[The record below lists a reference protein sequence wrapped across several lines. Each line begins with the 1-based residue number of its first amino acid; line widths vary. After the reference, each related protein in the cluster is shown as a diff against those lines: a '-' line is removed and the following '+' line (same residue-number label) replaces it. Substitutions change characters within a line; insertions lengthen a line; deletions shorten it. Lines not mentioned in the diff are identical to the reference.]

1 MTMKL
6 LVPIPNAIRVLP
18 VCWCLLAGAQEE
30 GSADVFLESYSDAFQ
45 ETFFRALREKG
56 IENYDRAEAL
66 LLECKQLD
74 PLTPVL
80 DHELAKVLIRQEQY
94 PAAEQYALTAVRAEP
109 AEYWYLHTLMEA
121 LGPQYKQPAELRD
134 FLPMDM
140 PEFRIN
146 LARWYLEQ
154 QDGEQVL
161 EQLRGLEDTDEVL
174 ALRQQARQL
183 EPESAQTPDAATP
196 GADSESETQAA
207 DSQPDPP
214 AEEGSVPLYMKQLEA
229 LLVSE
234 SWGEAEEL
242 GSEAIETY
250 PLQPF
255 FYFAKGR
262 GLLGLGRPAE
272 AVSVLESGEEFLLE
286 SGELARRIYT
296 ALADAHTALGNME
309 KAGEYRAKSK
319 NGSQ

>member
-1 MTMKL
+1 MTMRL

-45 ETFFRALREKG
+45 ETFFQALREKG

-66 LLECKQLD
+66 LLECKELD
-74 PLTPVL
+74 PSNPVL
-80 DHELAKVLIRQEQY
+80 DHELAKVLIRQGQY

-121 LGPQYKQPAELRD
+121 LGQQYKQPGDLGGS
-134 FLPMDM
+134 LPLEM
-140 PEFRIN
+140 PEFRVN
-146 LARWYLEQ
+146 LARWYLAQ
-154 QDGEQVL
+154 QDREKVL

-183 EPESAQTPDAATP
+183 EPESAESPEETPPAATP
-196 GADSESETQAA
+196 PAAEAETEA
-207 DSQPDPP
+207 P
-214 AEEGSVPLYMKQLEA
+214 AEEGSVPYYMKQLEA

-234 SWGEAEEL
+234 SWGEAGEL

-272 AVSVLESGEEFLLE
+272 AVAVLESGEEFLLE
-286 SGELARRIYT
+286 SGELARRIYS

-309 KAGEYRAKSK
+309 KAAEYRAKSK
-319 NGSQ
+319 NGPQ

>member
-6 LVPIPNAIRVLP
+6 LVPIPKAIRALP

-30 GSADVFLESYSDAFQ
+30 GSADVFLDSYSDAFQ
-45 ETFFRALREKG
+45 ETFFQALREKG

-74 PLTPVL
+74 RGNPVL
-80 DHELAKVLIRQEQY
+80 DHELAKVLIRQGQY
-94 PAAEQYALTAVRAEP
+94 PAAEPYALTAVRAEP

-121 LGPQYKQPAELRD
+121 LGGQYKQPGDLGDA
-134 FLPMDM
+134 LPLEM
-140 PEFRIN
+140 PIFRIN
-146 LARWYLEQ
+146 LARWYLQ
-154 QDGEQVL
+154 KQDREKVL

-183 EPESAQTPDAATP
+183 APETAQAQEEADPAAVEESDTPV
-196 GADSESETQAA
+196 
-207 DSQPDPP
+207 
-214 AEEGSVPLYMKQLEA
+214 AEEGSVPHYMKQLEA
-229 LLVSE
+229 LLVSA

-255 FYFAKGR
+255 FYFARGR

-272 AVSVLESGEEFLLE
+272 AVTVLESGEEFLLE
-286 SGELARRIYT
+286 SGELARRIYS

-309 KAGEYRAKSK
+309 KAAEYRAKSK